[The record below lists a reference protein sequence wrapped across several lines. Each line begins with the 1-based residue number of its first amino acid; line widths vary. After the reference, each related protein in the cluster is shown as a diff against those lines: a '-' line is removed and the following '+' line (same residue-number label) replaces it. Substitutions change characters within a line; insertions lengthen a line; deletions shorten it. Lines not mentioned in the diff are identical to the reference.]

1 MNRFEEAAVMCCKQ
15 YCWEAV
21 HAICTAVGFCAGG
34 IMDLTCDYMQDVR
47 EKLVNER
54 GRMMQE
60 LQTIPYL
67 HAFPSAANFLLCKVT
82 QGYDAKDVKLALAKQ
97 GVMVRHYAQHHL
109 SGYIRISVG
118 RPDQTEKLLAALKQL

>member
-1 MNRFEEAAVMCCKQ
+1 
-15 YCWEAV
+15 
-21 HAICTAVGFCAGG
+21 
-34 IMDLTCDYMQDVR
+34 MDLTFNCLQDVR

-54 GRMMQE
+54 ERMMQE
-60 LQTIPYL
+60 LQAIPYL
-67 HAFPSAANFLLCKVT
+67 HVFPSEANFLLCKVT

-118 RPDQTEKLLAALKQL
+118 RPDQTDKLLAALERL